1 MKRIVVP
8 LDASP
13 VAESVLPVVADL
25 ARAGGGS
32 IRLLRVE
39 PLPDSC
45 VDAGGR
51 VVAYADQEMA
61 RLEAEGLDY
70 LRTVAARLGGIPI
83 ESCVRFGDPLTEILK
98 EAGAFDADLIAGT
111 PPRAGAAWVGPGS
124 AAWRT
129 ASSARLR
136 RPCSSPGPAGPSS
149 PDAMGAPAMD

>member
-45 VDAGGR
+45 VDADGR

-70 LRTVAARLGGIPI
+70 LKTVAARLGGIPI

-98 EAGAFDADLIAGT
+98 EADAFNADLIAVTTAGRSGLGRTVLGSVAERVFRKAET
-111 PPRAGAAWVGPGS
+111 PVLLYRPS
-124 AAWRT
+124 RT
-129 ASSARLR
+129 DLA
-136 RPCSSPGPAGPSS
+136 
-149 PDAMGAPAMD
+149 

>member
-45 VDAGGR
+45 VDADGR

-98 EAGAFDADLIAGT
+98 EADAFDADLIAVTTAGRSGLGRTVLGSVAERVFRKAET
-111 PPRAGAAWVGPGS
+111 PVLLYRPSRAELA
-124 AAWRT
+124 
-129 ASSARLR
+129 
-136 RPCSSPGPAGPSS
+136 
-149 PDAMGAPAMD
+149 

>member
-45 VDAGGR
+45 VDADGR

-70 LRTVAARLGGIPI
+70 LKTVAARLGGIPI

-98 EAGAFDADLIAGT
+98 EADAFDADLIAVTTAGRSGLGRTVLGSVAERVFRKAET
-111 PPRAGAAWVGPGS
+111 PVLLYRPS
-124 AAWRT
+124 RT
-129 ASSARLR
+129 DLA
-136 RPCSSPGPAGPSS
+136 
-149 PDAMGAPAMD
+149 

>member
-8 LDASP
+8 LDASR

-39 PLPDSC
+39 PLPDNC
-45 VDAGGR
+45 VDADGR

-70 LRTVAARLGGIPI
+70 LKTVAARLGGIPI

-98 EAGAFDADLIAGT
+98 EADAFDADLIAVTTAGRSGLGRTVLGSVAERVFRKAET
-111 PPRAGAAWVGPGS
+111 PVLLYRPS
-124 AAWRT
+124 RT
-129 ASSARLR
+129 DLA
-136 RPCSSPGPAGPSS
+136 
-149 PDAMGAPAMD
+149 